1 MYIDFGN
8 SNQPGSMNRLLSRAK
23 AGDRG
28 AEEQLFQTLRA
39 RLSTITKRRVW
50 EKEAA
55 EDVVQQTCLTVLEK
69 YKTEEFPAG
78 FEAWVNGVLR
88 MKIGNYL
95 QSKKVSQER
104 FEHGPTVEGISRF
117 ANVQPN
123 PELEIRL
130 ADCMRKIVRVFPRYA
145 RVLSLS
151 YQGYGA
157 AEVCDRLRVT
167 RSNLYS
173 ILSRSRSILN
183 KCLEIGGV

>member
-1 MYIDFGN
+1 
-8 SNQPGSMNRLLSRAK
+8 MNRLLSRAK
-23 AGDRG
+23 AGDRE
-28 AEEQLFQTLRA
+28 AEEQLFRILRA
-39 RLSTITKRRVW
+39 RLSTIAKRRVW

-95 QSKKVSQER
+95 QSKRVSQQRFDHSSTAER
-104 FEHGPTVEGISRF
+104 LSEFGVT
-117 ANVQPN
+117 QPN
-123 PELEIRL
+123 PDLEAKL
-130 ADCMRKIVRVFPRYA
+130 ADCLRRIVRVFPRYA

-151 YQGYGA
+151 YQGYKA
-157 AEVCDRLRVT
+157 DEISDRLQVT
-167 RSNLYS
+167 RNNLYS

-183 KCLEIGGV
+183 KCLEMGGV

>member
-1 MYIDFGN
+1 
-8 SNQPGSMNRLLSRAK
+8 MNRLLSRAK
-23 AGDRG
+23 AGDRD
-28 AEEQLFQTLRA
+28 AEEQLFRVLRA
-39 RLSTITKRRVW
+39 RLSTIAKRRVW

-95 QSKKVSQER
+95 QSKKVRQER
-104 FEHGPTVEGISRF
+104 FDHGPTVEGISRF
-117 ANVQPN
+117 GSVQPN
-123 PELEIRL
+123 PDLEAKL
-130 ADCMRKIVRVFPRYA
+130 TDCMRKIVKVFPRYA

-157 AEVCDRLRVT
+157 SEICDRLHVT
-167 RSNLYS
+167 RNNLYS

-183 KCLEIGGV
+183 KCLEMGGV

>member
-1 MYIDFGN
+1 
-8 SNQPGSMNRLLSRAK
+8 MNRLLSRAK
-23 AGDRG
+23 AGDHD
-28 AEEQLFQTLRA
+28 AEEQLFRILRA
-39 RLSTITKRRVW
+39 RLSTIAKRRVW

-104 FEHGPTVEGISRF
+104 FDHGPTVEGISRF
-117 ANVQPN
+117 GSVQPN
-123 PELEIRL
+123 PDLETKL
-130 ADCMRKIVRVFPRYA
+130 TDCMRKIVKAFPRYA

-157 AEVCDRLRVT
+157 SEICDRLQVT
-167 RSNLYS
+167 RNNLYS